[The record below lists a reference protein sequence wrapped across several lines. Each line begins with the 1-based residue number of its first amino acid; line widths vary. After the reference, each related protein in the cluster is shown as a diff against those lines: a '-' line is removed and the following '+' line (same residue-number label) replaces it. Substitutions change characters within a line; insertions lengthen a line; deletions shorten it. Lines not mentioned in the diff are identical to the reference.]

1 MARMNSTRKQT
12 RTERRTN
19 GTEERSPRAY
29 KEVFGVVGRGD
40 QNFWTRIGVA
50 FENSDGSLNLVLNFI
65 PTDPETTIQIREP
78 RPRDD

>member
-1 MARMNSTRKQT
+1 MARMNSNRKPT

-19 GTEERSPRAY
+19 ATEERSPRAY

-50 FENSDGSLNLVLNFI
+50 FENSEGSLNLVLNFI

-78 RPRDD
+78 RPREE